1 MADLHVRDYSP
12 WENWEVEGWPTT
24 VMLRGKLMVNNGE
37 LLGSPSDGK
46 LIPRKID
53 PAVVNKPA
61 F

>member
-1 MADLHVRDYSP
+1 
-12 WENWEVEGWPTT
+12 
-24 VMLRGKLMVNNGE
+24 MVNNGE

>member
-1 MADLHVRDYSP
+1 
-12 WENWEVEGWPTT
+12 
-24 VMLRGKLMVNNGE
+24 MVNNGE

-46 LIPRKID
+46 LISRKID